1 MLSLNVYETLHF
13 MAFKILISF
22 LRYQCVFKYIFLNC
36 ANIIDAKNK
45 TFPIGQKSGF
55 TDLFIHLSF
64 CITL

>member
-22 LRYQCVFKYIFLNC
+22 LRYQCVFKYILF
-36 ANIIDAKNK
+36 ANIIDAKK
-45 TFPIGQKSGF
+45 IKQFPIGQKSGF